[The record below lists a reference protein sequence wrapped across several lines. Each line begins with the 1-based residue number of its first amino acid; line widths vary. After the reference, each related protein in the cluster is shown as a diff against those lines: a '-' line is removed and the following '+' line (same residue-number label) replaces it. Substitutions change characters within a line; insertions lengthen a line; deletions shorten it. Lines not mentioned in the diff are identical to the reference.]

1 MQATRKRGTSPV
13 ASGGPLTAVRN
24 SDSIDISADGPARAR
39 PTPESHL
46 MPHDFDRALRRM
58 KAELAITELLRRL
71 VDPNLDDARSVLAI
85 TDRLQVLQEQR

>member
-1 MQATRKRGTSPV
+1 
-13 ASGGPLTAVRN
+13 
-24 SDSIDISADGPARAR
+24 
-39 PTPESHL
+39 